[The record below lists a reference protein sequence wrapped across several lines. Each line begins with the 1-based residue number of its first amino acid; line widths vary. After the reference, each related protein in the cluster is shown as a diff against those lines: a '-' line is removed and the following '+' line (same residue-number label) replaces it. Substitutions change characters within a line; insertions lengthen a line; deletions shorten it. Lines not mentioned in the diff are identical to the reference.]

1 MLEALLALLALVCL
15 GLLGAS
21 IWLTRQL
28 RQAVQLQ
35 AEGDAQRD
43 QRLKELNRRLD
54 AYLAGSVRMGE
65 ELHEL
70 RRVVAPLP
78 DKLSQMEQRDPSS
91 LSFTQAARLAGMGAS
106 VDDLTQSCGLSKA
119 KAELVS
125 KMQQARTQRS
135 IWLS

>member
-1 MLEALLALLALVCL
+1 MLEALLAVLALVCL
-15 GLLGAS
+15 GLVWACV
-21 IWLTRQL
+21 WLARQL
-28 RQAVQLQ
+28 RQAVQRQ

-54 AYLAGSVRMGE
+54 AYLAGSVQMGE

-78 DKLSQMEQRDPSS
+78 DKLSQIEQRDPSS

-119 KAELVS
+119 EAELVS

-135 IWLS
+135 